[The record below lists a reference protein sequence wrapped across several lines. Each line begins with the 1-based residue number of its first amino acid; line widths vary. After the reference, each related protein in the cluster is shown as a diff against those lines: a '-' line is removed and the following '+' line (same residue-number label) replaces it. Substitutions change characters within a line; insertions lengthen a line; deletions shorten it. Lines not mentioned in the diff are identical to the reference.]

1 MNNRIPPRNRGII
14 LSLAFTQALNS
25 ACVPISVIVAS
36 LTVVELAAGNG
47 RWAGVPS
54 SVGMMGGALASF
66 VAGRVLPT
74 VGYRKV
80 LFFAALSGMA
90 GSALAAFS
98 SVQELLIPFLAAFI
112 LIGMAIGLIG
122 LSRYAAAESSEP
134 SARARSMGRVVLG
147 STAGA
152 ILGPLLVAPSGGLAE
167 EMGLPNLVGP
177 WLAAFLCYGASLA
190 NTFLFLRPEPKVL
203 ARLRTAAADRPT
215 VSVAAGAPAVEP
227 AGAPAAEPA
236 PSLWSLLGRRRILLP
251 VGSMVAAQVAMVLV
265 MAITPL
271 HMHSH
276 HHGMGTISRVIT
288 AHFIGMY
295 GFSILSGWLA
305 DRLGRMPTVGLGGL
319 VLASSCLLA
328 PLSHD
333 HLSLMAALFLLGL
346 GWSFCFLGGSTA
358 LSEGLAENERGRV
371 QGLTEALVS
380 LSSGTASLSSGVLF
394 ASFGFPA
401 MTLIGLAASGLP
413 LLLFILHLAGRPP
426 APKVQV
432 VRAENGSGP

>member
-1 MNNRIPPRNRGII
+1 MSNQLPSGNRAII
-14 LSLAFTQALNS
+14 FSLALTQALNS

-36 LTVVELAAGNG
+36 LTVVELTAGNG

-54 SVGMMGGALASF
+54 SLGMIGGALATL
-66 VAGRVLPT
+66 VAGRVLAA
-74 VGYRKV
+74 VGYRKM

-90 GSALAAFS
+90 GSTLAAFS
-98 SVQELLIPFLAAFI
+98 SVQGLLIPFLAAFI
-112 LIGMAIGLIG
+112 LIGMAIGLVG

-134 SARARSMGRVVLG
+134 AARARSMGRVVLG

-152 ILGPLLVAPSGGLAE
+152 ILGPMLVAPSGSLAE
-167 EMGLPNLVGP
+167 GMGLPGLAGP
-177 WLAAFLCYGASLA
+177 WLAAFLCYAASLA

-203 ARLRTAAADRPT
+203 ARMRAAASARP
-215 VSVAAGAPAVEP
+215 VASQASAAPAVL
-227 AGAPAAEPA
+227 GPA
-236 PSLWSLLGRRRILLP
+236 PSLRSLLGRRRILLP
-251 VGSMVAAQVAMVLV
+251 MGAMVAAQVAMVLV

-319 VLASSCLLA
+319 VLAASCLLA
-328 PLSHD
+328 PLSH
-333 HLSLMAALFLLGL
+333 HQYALMAALFLLGL

-380 LSSGTASLSSGVLF
+380 LASGAASLSSGFFF
-394 ASFGFPA
+394 AAFGFPT
-401 MTLIGLAASGLP
+401 MTLIGLAVSGLP
-413 LLLFILHLAGRPP
+413 FILFVFHLAGRAP
-426 APKVQV
+426 APQVQV
-432 VRAENGSGP
+432 VRAETPSEP